1 MKTLLGWTL
10 LALFTTVL
18 VLTYPIVFNK
28 NPQDTDDD
36 DL

>member
-1 MKTLLGWTL
+1 MKTLLGWML
-10 LALFTTVL
+10 LALFTTAL

-28 NPQDTDDD
+28 NPHDTDDD